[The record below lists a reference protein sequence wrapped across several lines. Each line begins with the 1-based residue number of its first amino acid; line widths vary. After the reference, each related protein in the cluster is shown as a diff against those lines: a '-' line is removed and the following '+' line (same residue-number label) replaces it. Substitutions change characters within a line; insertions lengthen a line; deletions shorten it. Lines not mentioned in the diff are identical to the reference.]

1 MSDLPLEYRAVEGG
15 AVVVTRFA
23 CRSRR
28 QILLIRWLHYR
39 MKPAVEGYAPGF
51 LGVRLYIDWRRRV
64 VRSVSL
70 WSDLASLYGMGDVR
84 EHIEAARIPRR
95 LGIATTCGIYT
106 FEGECSA
113 VMFGVERLDK
123 PNPLTDPHPNRST
136 TSG

>member
-1 MSDLPLEYRAVEGG
+1 
-15 AVVVTRFA
+15 
-23 CRSRR
+23 
-28 QILLIRWLHYR
+28 
-39 MKPAVEGYAPGF
+39 
-51 LGVRLYIDWRRRV
+51 
-64 VRSVSL
+64 
-70 WSDLASLYGMGDVR
+70 MGEVR

-123 PNPLTDPHPNRST
+123 PNPLTDPDPNRST